1 MVILLIYLS
10 KKITIGIIVF
20 FVVITVVIIGRYAIG
35 LYFKKKFSKRPPPGV
50 IVEIVSNKSFSQSLE
65 SYCTSLSSKTSS
77 YKIKKNELLEPINFN
92 KKVNKG
98 DIIAKLS
105 SKTIAAP
112 FAGVIGKRGISGSS
126 LGSENTI
133 MLTLDDS
140 RKILCDLKVPEVYA
154 AILKKDLSLKATFSA
169 YKNKT
174 YKGKIES
181 VASRVDAQT
190 RSILARAKIDNENFE
205 IIPGSLL
212 EIEIFYN
219 EKNTL
224 GIPDTSIMYEGSKKF
239 IYKIVEN
246 NLIKKIEIETGIR
259 NKGNLEVLSGIN
271 EGDKLVAEG
280 LTKVRPGMKVK
291 PIIKSE

>member
-1 MVILLIYLS
+1 MKRS
-10 KKITIGIIVF
+10 KKITTFIIIF
-20 FVVITVVIIGRYAIG
+20 FLVIALVIIGRYAMG
-35 LYFKKKFSKRPPPGV
+35 LYFKKKFSKRSPPGV

-92 KKVNKG
+92 TKVNKG
-98 DIIAKLS
+98 DVIAKLS
-105 SKTIAAP
+105 TKVITAP

-133 MLTLDDS
+133 ILTLDDS
-140 RKILCDLKVPEVYA
+140 RNVLCDLKIPEVYA
-154 AILKKDLSLKATFSA
+154 AVLKKNLKLRAKFSA

-174 YKGKIES
+174 YEGKIES

-190 RSILARAKIDNENFE
+190 RSILARAKIKNENNE

-219 EKNTL
+219 EKDAL
-224 GIPDTSIMYEGSKKF
+224 SIPDTSIMYEGSKKF
-239 IYKIVEN
+239 IYKIVDN
-246 NLIKKIEIETGIR
+246 NMIKKSEVSTGVR
-259 NKGNLEVLSGIN
+259 NQGNLEVLSGLN
-271 EGDKLVAEG
+271 EGDKVIAEG

-291 PIIKSE
+291 PITKTQ

>member
-1 MVILLIYLS
+1 MKRS
-10 KKITIGIIVF
+10 KKITIFILIF
-20 FVVITVVIIGRYAIG
+20 FLVIALVIIGRYAVG

-50 IVEIVSNKSFSQSLE
+50 VVEVVINKSFSQSLE

-92 KKVNKG
+92 SKVNKG
-98 DIIAKLS
+98 DVIAKLS
-105 SKTIAAP
+105 TKTITAP

-133 MLTLDDS
+133 ILTLDDS
-140 RKILCDLKVPEVYA
+140 RKVLCDLKIPEVYA
-154 AILKKDLSLKATFSA
+154 AILKKGLELNAKFSA
-169 YKNKT
+169 YKDKT

-190 RSILARAKIDNENFE
+190 RSILARAKIDNENSE

-212 EIEIFYN
+212 EIEILYN
-219 EKNTL
+219 EKEAL
-224 GIPDTSIMYEGSKKF
+224 SVPDTSIMYEGSKKF
-239 IYKIVEN
+239 IYKIIEN
-246 NLIKKIEIETGIR
+246 NMIKKTEVETGVR
-259 NKGNLEVLSGIN
+259 NKGNLEILKGLN
-271 EGDKLVAEG
+271 EGDKIIAEG

-291 PIIKSE
+291 PIIKSQ

>member
-1 MVILLIYLS
+1 MKRS
-10 KKITIGIIVF
+10 KKITIYIIIF
-20 FVVITVVIIGRYAIG
+20 FLAIALIIIGRYGVG

-50 IVEIVSNKSFSQSLE
+50 IIETVANKSFSESLE

-92 KKVNKG
+92 RTVKKG

-105 SKTIAAP
+105 TKTIIAP
-112 FAGVIGKRGISGSS
+112 FAGVVGKRGISGSS

-133 MLTLDDS
+133 ILTLDDS
-140 RKILCDLKVPEVYA
+140 RKVLCDLKIPEVYA
-154 AILKKDLSLKATFSA
+154 AVLKKDLNLNAKFSA
-169 YKNKT
+169 YKNKI
-174 YKGKIES
+174 YQGKIES

-190 RSILARAKIDNENFE
+190 RSILARAKINNEESE

-219 EKNTL
+219 EKNAL
-224 GIPDTSIMYEGSKKF
+224 SVPDTSIMYEGSKKF
-239 IYKIVEN
+239 IYKLIEN
-246 NLIKKIEIETGIR
+246 NMIKKTEIETGIR
-259 NKGNLEVLSGIN
+259 NMGNLEVLSGLS
-271 EGDKLVAEG
+271 EGDKIIAEG

-291 PIIKSE
+291 PIIKSQ

>member
-1 MVILLIYLS
+1 MKRS
-10 KKITIGIIVF
+10 KKITIIIITF
-20 FVVITVVIIGRYAIG
+20 FLVITLVVVGRYGLG

-50 IVEIVSNKSFSQSLE
+50 IVEVVSTKSFKQSLE

-105 SKTIAAP
+105 TKTIIAP
-112 FAGVIGKRGISGSS
+112 FSGVIGKRGISGSS

-133 MLTLDDS
+133 ILTLDDS
-140 RKILCDLKVPEVYA
+140 RKILCDLKIPEVYA
-154 AILKKDLSLKATFSA
+154 AVLKKDLELDAKFSA
-169 YKNKT
+169 YKNKI

-190 RSILARAKIDNENFE
+190 RSILARAKINNEGSE

-219 EKNTL
+219 EKNAL
-224 GIPDTSIMYEGSKKF
+224 SVPDTSIMYEGSKKF
-239 IYKIVEN
+239 IYKIIEN
-246 NLIKKIEIETGIR
+246 NMIKKAEIETGVR
-259 NKGNLEVLSGIN
+259 NVGNLEVLSGLN
-271 EGDKLVAEG
+271 EGDKIIAEG
-280 LTKVRPGMKVK
+280 LTKVRSGMKIK
-291 PIIKSE
+291 PIIKSQ